1 MSGPL
6 TVQKLRRRRWLMFA
20 LTLPIALFAIFW
32 GVKLMSLAPTA
43 QGAIEAF
50 DEGDYVES
58 EERSSSL
65 LFLNVVESYLPYFNR
80 GDAYAADQYYG
91 LATDDF
97 ERALELA
104 PLDRKC
110 DVRLNLALSWE
121 RFGDIYV
128 QLGYFQGAVLLYE
141 ASQAVLDDAGP
152 ECDPPEKQQQV
163 DDADERVEA
172 KKQDALDQL
181 EAQPPEDGDGEQSEQ
196 EQQLQQL
203 EEQQQQAAQEKAD
216 QESGDRGEQSGGYYT
231 DKPW

>member
-6 TVQKLRRRRWLMFA
+6 TVQKLRRRRWLMFG

-32 GVKLMSLAPTA
+32 GFKLMSLAPTA

-128 QLGYFQGAVLLYE
+128 QLGYYQGAVLLYE

-152 ECDPPEKQQQV
+152 ECDPPPNQDQLNESQDRVEEKKDDAQQQ
-163 DDADERVEA
+163 
-172 KKQDALDQL
+172 
-181 EAQPPEDGDGEQSEQ
+181 Q
-196 EQQLQQL
+196 EQQPQGGDGQDQQDQQLNEL
-203 EEQQQQAAQEKAD
+203 EEQQKQAAEEKAEQESED
-216 QESGDRGEQSGGYYT
+216 RGQESGGYNT

>member
-6 TVQKLRRRRWLMFA
+6 TVQKLRRRRWLMFG

-32 GVKLMSLAPTA
+32 GFKLMSLAPTA

-50 DEGDYVES
+50 DEGDYVKS

-141 ASQAVLDDAGP
+141 ASEAVLDDAGP
-152 ECDPPEKQQQV
+152 ECDPPQNQEQLTESKDRVEGKKDAAQQQQ
-163 DDADERVEA
+163 E
-172 KKQDALDQL
+172 
-181 EAQPPEDGDGEQSEQ
+181 QPDGGDGEGDQ
-196 EQQLQQL
+196 EQQLQEL

-216 QESGDRGEQSGGYYT
+216 QEAAERGEESGGYYT